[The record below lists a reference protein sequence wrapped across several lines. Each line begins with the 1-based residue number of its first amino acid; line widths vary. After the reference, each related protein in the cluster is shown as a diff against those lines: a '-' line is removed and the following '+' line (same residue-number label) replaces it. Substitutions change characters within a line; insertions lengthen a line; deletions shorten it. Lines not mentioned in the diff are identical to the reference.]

1 MSSRKSIFSPWTFVH
16 WNLNSSFEIFNKYYD
31 QLVLNKY
38 KSWNKNRTLKMNE
51 LYVNDQKSLVL

>member
-1 MSSRKSIFSPWTFVH
+1 MSSSESVFPPWTLVY

-38 KSWNKNRTLKMNE
+38 KSENRNRTLEMNE
-51 LYVNDQKSLVL
+51 LYVNDQKSLV